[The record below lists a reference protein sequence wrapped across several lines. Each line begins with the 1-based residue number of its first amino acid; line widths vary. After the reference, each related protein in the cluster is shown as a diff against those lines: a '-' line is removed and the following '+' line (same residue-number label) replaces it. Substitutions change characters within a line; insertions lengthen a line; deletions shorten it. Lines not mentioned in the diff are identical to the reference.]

1 MRKMKQLC
9 LLMVLLAFAFL
20 PAAAFADEA
29 GIGVQLNG
37 DALQFTDAAPVMEDN
52 RVYVP
57 FRAVFE
63 ALNADVAYDQAS
75 STITAE
81 KGDTKV
87 SFVIGNTE
95 ITVNDKAVST
105 DAASFVRDG
114 RTYVPVRFA
123 AQSLGATVGWDS
135 NSKTVVMLDKAAL
148 QESFKGQFTLM
159 DKFMTY
165 SEAYSKE
172 TVAVKGTMKFDM
184 KMADGSGEDAVMI
197 PVSGDMVIDGI
208 NSAEVASMN
217 MAVTLNL
224 DELKAALEKAGEWTA
239 EDETMMAQMKEF
251 DMDVIMNIKTGKM
264 YMKSELF
271 GMADMDGNA
280 WYMMDLNALLTGT
293 GMDLQ
298 TLLEGANSGSYEDY
312 MMALLD
318 TMPVNDAAGCAVLMQ
333 TIEQYQ
339 DENFQKSGNNYVSTI
354 KDETEGVVSTMRM
367 TLNMDGDKVVGYA
380 QEMSVYMGTA
390 PLMTVKAAQNGAD
403 VTMDMSMN
411 MEGMMTMNLSGDMTY
426 SATTEKPQ
434 SAPAAGET
442 VIDLLQMANEE
453 LAKAAA

>member
-1 MRKMKQLC
+1 MKKMRQLC

-20 PAAAFADEA
+20 PTAAFADEA

-75 STITAE
+75 NTITAE

-95 ITVNDKAVST
+95 ITVNDNAVST

-148 QESFKGQFTLM
+148 QESLKGQFTLM

-165 SEAYSKE
+165 SEAYSKAPM
-172 TVAVKGTMKFDM
+172 AVKGTMKFDM

-217 MAVTLNL
+217 MAMTLNL
-224 DELKAALEKAGEWTA
+224 DELKAALEKAGEWTE

-251 DMDVIMNIKTGKM
+251 DMDVIMNVKTGKM

-280 WYMMDLNALLTGT
+280 WYMMDLNALLAET

-298 TLLEGANSGSYEDY
+298 ALLEGANSGSYEDY

-339 DENFQKSGNNYVSTI
+339 DKNFQKSGNNYVSTI

-367 TLNMDGDKVVGYA
+367 TLNMDGDKVIGYA

-390 PLMTVKAAQNGAD
+390 PLMTVKAAQNGND

-434 SAPAAGET
+434 GAPASGET

>member
-1 MRKMKQLC
+1 ML
-9 LLMVLLAFAFL
+9 
-20 PAAAFADEA
+20 
-29 GIGVQLNG
+29 
-37 DALQFTDAAPVMEDN
+37 
-52 RVYVP
+52 
-57 FRAVFE
+57 FR
-63 ALNADVAYDQAS
+63 S
-75 STITAE
+75 
-81 KGDTKV
+81 
-87 SFVIGNTE
+87 
-95 ITVNDKAVST
+95 
-105 DAASFVRDG
+105 

-148 QESFKGQFTLM
+148 QESLKGQFTLM

-165 SEAYSKE
+165 SEAYSKAPM
-172 TVAVKGTMKFDM
+172 AVKGTMKFDM

-217 MAVTLNL
+217 MAMTLNL
-224 DELKAALEKAGEWTA
+224 DELKAALEKAGEWTE

-251 DMDVIMNIKTGKM
+251 DMDVIMNVKTGKM

-280 WYMMDLNALLTGT
+280 WYMMDLNALLAET

-298 TLLEGANSGSYEDY
+298 ALLEGANSGSYEDY

-339 DENFQKSGNNYVSTI
+339 DKNFQKSGNNYVSTI

-367 TLNMDGDKVVGYA
+367 TLNMDGDKVIGYA

-390 PLMTVKAAQNGAD
+390 PLMTVKAAQNGND

-434 SAPAAGET
+434 GAPASGET

>member
-1 MRKMKQLC
+1 MKKMKQLC

-75 STITAE
+75 NTITAE

-95 ITVNDKAVST
+95 ITVNDNAVST

-148 QESFKGQFTLM
+148 QESLKGQFTLM

-165 SEAYSKE
+165 SEAYSKAPM
-172 TVAVKGTMKFDM
+172 AVKGTMKFDM

-197 PVSGDMVIDGI
+197 PVSGNMVIDGI

-217 MAVTLNL
+217 MAMTLNL
-224 DELKAALEKAGEWTA
+224 DELKAALEKAGEWTE

-251 DMDVIMNIKTGKM
+251 DMDVIMNVKTGKM

-280 WYMMDLNALLTGT
+280 WYMMDLNALLAET

-298 TLLEGANSGSYEDY
+298 ALLAGANSGSYEDY

-339 DENFQKSGNNYVSTI
+339 DKNFQKSGNNYVSTI
-354 KDETEGVVSTMRM
+354 KDEAEGVVSTMRM
-367 TLNMDGDKVVGYA
+367 TLNMDGDKVIGYA

-390 PLMTVKAAQNGAD
+390 PLMTVKAAQNGND

-434 SAPAAGET
+434 GAPASGET

>member
-1 MRKMKQLC
+1 MKKMKQLC

-75 STITAE
+75 NTITAE

-95 ITVNDKAVST
+95 ITVNDNAVST

-148 QESFKGQFTLM
+148 QESLKGQFTLM

-165 SEAYSKE
+165 SEAYSKAPM
-172 TVAVKGTMKFDM
+172 AVKGTMKFDM

-197 PVSGDMVIDGI
+197 PVSGNMVIDGI

-217 MAVTLNL
+217 MAMTLNL
-224 DELKAALEKAGEWTA
+224 DELKAALEKAGEWTE

-251 DMDVIMNIKTGKM
+251 DMDVIMNVKTGKM

-280 WYMMDLNALLTGT
+280 WYMMDLNALLAET

-298 TLLEGANSGSYEDY
+298 ALLEGANSGSYEDY
-312 MMALLD
+312 MMVLLD

-339 DENFQKSGNNYVSTI
+339 DKNFQKSGNNYVSTI
-354 KDETEGVVSTMRM
+354 KDEAEGVVSTMRM
-367 TLNMDGDKVVGYA
+367 TLNMDGDKVIGYA

-390 PLMTVKAAQNGAD
+390 PLMTVKAAQNGNDA
-403 VTMDMSMN
+403 TMDMSMN

-434 SAPAAGET
+434 GAPASGET

>member
-1 MRKMKQLC
+1 MKKMKQLC

-75 STITAE
+75 NTITAE

-95 ITVNDKAVST
+95 ITVNDNAVST

-148 QESFKGQFTLM
+148 QESLKGQFTLM

-165 SEAYSKE
+165 SEAYNKAPM
-172 TVAVKGTMKFDM
+172 AVKGTMKFDM

-197 PVSGDMVIDGI
+197 PVSGNMVIDGI

-217 MAVTLNL
+217 MAMTLNL
-224 DELKAALEKAGEWTA
+224 DELKAALEKAGEWTE

-251 DMDVIMNIKTGKM
+251 DMDVIMNVKTGKM

-280 WYMMDLNALLTGT
+280 WYMMDLNALLAET

-298 TLLEGANSGSYEDY
+298 ALLEGANSGSYEDY
-312 MMALLD
+312 MMVLLD

-339 DENFQKSGNNYVSTI
+339 DKNFQKSGNNYVSTI
-354 KDETEGVVSTMRM
+354 KDEAEGVVSTMRM
-367 TLNMDGDKVVGYA
+367 TLNMDGDKVIGYA

-390 PLMTVKAAQNGAD
+390 PLMTVKAAQNGNDA
-403 VTMDMSMN
+403 TMDMSMN

-434 SAPAAGET
+434 GAPASGET

>member
-1 MRKMKQLC
+1 
-9 LLMVLLAFAFL
+9 MVLLAFAFL

-75 STITAE
+75 NTITAE

-95 ITVNDKAVST
+95 ITVNDNAVST

-148 QESFKGQFTLM
+148 QESLKGQFTLM

-165 SEAYSKE
+165 SEAYSKAPM
-172 TVAVKGTMKFDM
+172 AVKGTMKFDM

-197 PVSGDMVIDGI
+197 PVSGNMVIDGI

-217 MAVTLNL
+217 MAMTLNL
-224 DELKAALEKAGEWTA
+224 DELKAALEKAGEWTE

-251 DMDVIMNIKTGKM
+251 DMDVIMNVKTGKM

-280 WYMMDLNALLTGT
+280 WYMMDLNALLAET

-298 TLLEGANSGSYEDY
+298 ALLAGANSGSYEDY

-339 DENFQKSGNNYVSTI
+339 DKNFQKSGNNYVSTI
-354 KDETEGVVSTMRM
+354 KDEAEGVVSTMRM
-367 TLNMDGDKVVGYA
+367 TLNMDGDKVIGYA

-390 PLMTVKAAQNGAD
+390 PLMTVKAAQNGND

-434 SAPAAGET
+434 GAPASGET